1 MYDARCKR
9 TTGATFVCCVF
20 KKVFSGFVTVLQN
33 SIYIHKKGCYSS
45 SKIKGNL
52 VKTFLVG
59 LISLIVS
66 VSPTVLNA
74 KINSELQEHLARV
87 IYSDCMNKDL
97 VLRND
102 CDDRTKKSTIP
113 ATLDQI
119 RAYIL
124 ELNKVPA
131 YFVLA
136 PRAEFGAGCHG
147 RAMLTCGEHVLDVS
161 GNDFVWDGVVVS
173 LPPKNINMAINNTG
187 NLIQGSAGA
196 KIQGGNRIHG
206 NRNQIAE
213 SLKGDAQV
221 ENKVS
226 TTIYIQKIE
235 SLEDQVDKLSRKNM
249 WLQVVLSVLGA
260 LVSAGIVFLF
270 VTPNASI
277 KKRVLYSVLMLIG
290 VIGIAVVIIFV
301 V

>member
-1 MYDARCKR
+1 MRKL
-9 TTGATFVCCVF
+9 TVNF
-20 KKVFSGFVTVLQN
+20 KNTLP
-33 SIYIHKKGCYSS
+33 
-45 SKIKGNL
+45 
-52 VKTFLVG
+52 G
-59 LISLIVS
+59 LY
-66 VSPTVLNA
+66 T
-74 KINSELQEHLARV
+74 
-87 IYSDCMNKDL
+87 DCMNKDL

-161 GNDFVWDGVVVS
+161 GNDFVWDGIVVS

-196 KIQGGNRIHG
+196 KIKEGNRISIKG
-206 NRNQIAE
+206 NKNQVAE
-213 SLKGDAQV
+213 SVKGDA
-221 ENKVS
+221 KVAGEVN
-226 TTIYIQKIE
+226 TTIYIQQIK
-235 SLEDQVDKLSRKNM
+235 SLREQVDKLSRKN
-249 WLQVVLSVLGA
+249 LLLEVILSIFIAFVSNG
-260 LVSAGIVFLF
+260 LVHRF
-270 VTPNASI
+270 VTPGASV
-277 KKRVLYSVLMLIG
+277 KKRRLYSFLTIVGVL
-290 VIGIAVVIIFV
+290 GIALVLIFLV
-301 V
+301 